1 MNIITAEHI
10 WFIITEIS
18 EASKCT
24 DRVSLA
30 TAYFLTVYHE
40 IFSIFPYSLPVAF
53 SLAVLNTLLTCAW
66 NFMDLFIILLSHAL
80 AMRFQQINHRLMGI
94 RGKASLNNLCMVIGY
109 FTWQFIPRVL
119 NVKIQ
124 GASFLVKRHKCAS
137 KMIFQKNSK
146 IFRKK
151 DIWIYF
157 SKKKKTPRH
166 DPTMDGQKFHYGL
179 LDTRSSFLFKVLPS
193 SVWRQLRENYNELSC
208 LTKLLDQTLS
218 PIVLLSFANNLYFI
232 SLQLFNSLK

>member
-1 MNIITAEHI
+1 MIIDIIIQVFVFWISQFIILSDDLMNIITAEHI

-94 RGKASLNNLCMVIGY
+94 RGKASLNNLCMVIL
-109 FTWQFIPRVL
+109 PD
-119 NVKIQ
+119 
-124 GASFLVKRHKCAS
+124 
-137 KMIFQKNSK
+137 NSYHV
-146 IFRKK
+146 F
-151 DIWIYF
+151 
-157 SKKKKTPRH
+157 
-166 DPTMDGQKFHYGL
+166 
-179 LDTRSSFLFKVLPS
+179 
-193 SVWRQLRENYNELSC
+193 
-208 LTKLLDQTLS
+208 
-218 PIVLLSFANNLYFI
+218 
-232 SLQLFNSLK
+232 